1 MPVWLVRAGS
11 RGERQDLA
19 LDQNVSAI
27 GWDDLPD
34 LTQFHT
40 REELEA
46 AFRRIYPDAKPRR
59 ITNWV
64 GQVWAFAKRIERDD
78 LIAA

>member
-19 LDQNVSAI
+19 LDQNVAVI
-27 GWDDLPD
+27 GWNEVPD
-34 LTQFHT
+34 LHQFKT
-40 REELEA
+40 REDLEI
-46 AFRRIYPDAKPRR
+46 AFRRIYRDAKPRR

-64 GQVWAFAKRIERDD
+64 GQVWAFAKRI
-78 LIAA
+78 